1 MRRANKNS
9 RLRYV
14 LPAVLLLIGLLL
26 IAGLPSRGVITSPD
40 GPTQTVGTYI
50 APGAPGAGPD
60 AAGADTDTPDTDA
73 PDEAEA
79 GAPGAEASGAAPVTF
94 TDALGCTVTVDRPQ
108 RVAVLIGS
116 FADVWCLAGGKDVL
130 VATADDAWTQFDL
143 DLPDTVENIG
153 GAKSPSA
160 EAVLAAQ
167 PDFVIA
173 SAGTQADVELQP
185 ILQEADIPT
194 AYFDVSSF
202 DDYLAML
209 ELCTRITGC
218 PERYETYGAAV
229 QAQVDAALARA
240 DGQEG
245 PSVLYLRASTG
256 SCKVKNSEGS
266 VLGEM
271 LAALGC
277 VNIADSD
284 DSLLEEL
291 SMEAILAAD
300 PDKIFIVLQSN
311 DVEAARASL
320 ESSLLADPAWQQL
333 RAVQGGDC
341 YCLDQRLY
349 NLKPNARW
357 GEAYEALADILYG
370 DPGPV
375 TFAVSI
381 DPAGGVSTHAP

>member
-1 MRRANKNS
+1 MRTANKNS
-9 RLRYV
+9 RLRDV
-14 LPAVLLLIGLLL
+14 LPAVLLLAGLLL
-26 IAGLPSRGVITSPD
+26 TACSSGTITSPD
-40 GPTQTVGTYI
+40 GPTQTVGTYLG
-50 APGAPGAGPD
+50 PGAPEAGQGEVGVPELN
-60 AAGADTDTPDTDA
+60 ARETLA
-73 PDEAEA
+73 PDETEA
-79 GAPGAEASGAAPVTF
+79 GAPGVEASGAASVTF
-94 TDALGCTVTVDRPQ
+94 TDALGHTVTIGRPR

-143 DLPDTVENIG
+143 NLPETVENIG

-167 PDFVIA
+167 PDLVIA

-185 ILQEADIPT
+185 ILQAAGIPT
-194 AYFDVSSF
+194 VYFDVSSF

-209 ELCTRITGC
+209 EICTRITGC
-218 PERYETYGAAV
+218 PERYETYGTAV

-240 DGQEG
+240 EGQEG
-245 PSVLYLRASTG
+245 LSVLYLRASTG

-320 ESSLLADPAWQQL
+320 EASLLADPAWQQL
-333 RAVQGGDC
+333 RAVQSGDC
-341 YCLDQRLY
+341 HYLDQRLY

-370 DPGPV
+370 DAVDPTNSAGPAEGASANA
-375 TFAVSI
+375 T
-381 DPAGGVSTHAP
+381 

>member
-1 MRRANKNS
+1 MQKANRKRARRRA
-9 RLRYV
+9 LPVILV
-14 LPAVLLLIGLLL
+14 LTALLLTACSSGT
-26 IAGLPSRGVITSPD
+26 ITSPD

-50 APGAPGAGPD
+50 GPGASAAEPDPDAPGETEADLPG
-60 AAGADTDTPDTDA
+60 TT
-73 PDEAEA
+73 
-79 GAPGAEASGAAPVTF
+79 SVTF
-94 TDALGCTVTVDRPQ
+94 TDALGRTVTVDRPR

-116 FADVWCLAGGKDVL
+116 FADVWCLAGGRDVL
-130 VATADDAWTQFDL
+130 VATADDAWTQFGL
-143 DLPDTVENIG
+143 DLPESVENIG

-160 EAVLAAQ
+160 EALLAAQ

-173 SAGTQADVELQP
+173 SAGTGADVELLP
-185 ILQEADIPT
+185 ILQAAGIPT

-209 ELCTRITGC
+209 ETCTRITGC
-218 PERYETYGAAV
+218 PERYETYGTAV
-229 QAQVDAALARA
+229 QVRVDAALAEA
-240 DGQEG
+240 LAEGQEG

-300 PDKIFIVLQSN
+300 PDLIFIVLQSN

-320 ESSLLADPAWQQL
+320 EASLLADPAWQQL
-333 RAVQGGDC
+333 RAVQSGAC
-341 YCLDQRLY
+341 HYLDQRLY

-357 GEAYEALADILYG
+357 GEAYEALAHILYG

-375 TFAVSI
+375 TFAVSA
-381 DPAGGVSTHAP
+381 DPADGAQANAS

>member
-1 MRRANKNS
+1 MQKANRKHLPWRAPAA
-9 RLRYV
+9 LLV
-14 LPAVLLLIGLLL
+14 LAALLLTACSSGT
-26 IAGLPSRGVITSPD
+26 ITSPD

-50 APGAPGAGPD
+50 GPGAPEAGQD
-60 AAGADTDTPDTDA
+60 ADA
-73 PDEAEA
+73 PDADAEDAPAPDGAQA
-79 GAPGAEASGAAPVTF
+79 GRPGGTSVTF
-94 TDALGCTVTVDRPQ
+94 TDALGRTVTIDRPR

-116 FADVWCLAGGKDVL
+116 FADVWCAAGGKDVL
-130 VATADDAWTQFDL
+130 VATADDAWTQFGL

-160 EAVLAAQ
+160 EALLAAQ

-173 SAGTQADVELQP
+173 STGTQADVDLLP
-185 ILQEADIPT
+185 ILQAADIPT
-194 AYFDVSSF
+194 AYFDVSTF

-209 ELCTRITGC
+209 DICTQITGC
-218 PERYETYGAAV
+218 PERYEAYGTAV
-229 QAQVDAALARA
+229 QAQVEAALARA
-240 DGQEG
+240 QGREG

-320 ESSLLADPAWQQL
+320 EASLLADPAWQRL
-333 RAVQGGDC
+333 RAVQSGAC
-341 YCLDQRLY
+341 HYLDQRLY

-357 GEAYEALADILYG
+357 GEAYEALAEILYG
-370 DPGPV
+370 DSAGVAGSAGV
-375 TFAVSI
+375 TGSADSANGELT
-381 DPAGGVSTHAP
+381 DAP

>member
-1 MRRANKNS
+1 MRTANKSS
-9 RLRYV
+9 RLRYA
-14 LPAVLLLIGLLL
+14 LPAILVVAGLLL
-26 IAGLPSRGVITSPD
+26 TACSSGTITSPD

-50 APGAPGAGPD
+50 GPGAPEAGQEEGGAPE
-60 AAGADTDTPDTDA
+60 TDA
-73 PDEAEA
+73 GEILDPDEAQT
-79 GAPGAEASGAAPVTF
+79 GLSGAAPVTF
-94 TDALGCTVTVDRPQ
+94 TDALGCTVIVSRPR

-116 FADVWCLAGGKDVL
+116 FADVWCLAGGKEVL
-130 VATADDAWTQFDL
+130 VATADDAWTQFSL
-143 DLPDTVENIG
+143 NLPETVENIG

-173 SAGTQADVELQP
+173 SVGTGADVELQP
-185 ILQEADIPT
+185 ILQAAGIPT
-194 AYFDVSSF
+194 AYFDVSNF
-202 DDYLAML
+202 DDYLEML
-209 ELCTRITGC
+209 EICTRITGC
-218 PERYETYGAAV
+218 PERYETYGTAV

-240 DGQEG
+240 EGQEG

-333 RAVQGGDC
+333 RAVQSGDC
-341 YCLDQRLY
+341 YYLDQRLY

-357 GEAYEALADILYG
+357 GEAYEALAEILYG
-370 DPGPV
+370 DGD
-375 TFAVSI
+375 SGS
-381 DPAGGVSTHAP
+381 AGLAGSADAANGVQSNAP

>member
-9 RLRYV
+9 RLRHV
-14 LPAVLLLIGLLL
+14 LPAVLVLTGLLL
-26 IAGLPSRGVITSPD
+26 TICSCGTITSPD
-40 GPTQTVGTYI
+40 GPTQTVGTYVG
-50 APGAPGAGPD
+50 PGAPEAG
-60 AAGADTDTPDTDA
+60 TDA
-73 PDEAEA
+73 DAPNA
-79 GAPGAEASGAAPVTF
+79 GAPDGPEGELPGTAAVTF
-94 TDALGCTVTVDRPQ
+94 TDALGRTVTVEQPQ

-143 DLPDTVENIG
+143 NLPETVENIG

-160 EAVLAAQ
+160 EALLAAQ

-173 SAGTQADVELQP
+173 SAGTQADEELQP
-185 ILQEADIPT
+185 ILQEAGIPA

-209 ELCTRITGC
+209 EICTRITGC
-218 PERYETYGAAV
+218 PERYETYGTAV

-240 DGQEG
+240 EGQEG

-291 SMEAILAAD
+291 SLEAILAAD
-300 PDKIFIVLQSN
+300 PDMVFIVLQSN

-320 ESSLLADPAWQQL
+320 EASLLSDPAWQQL
-333 RAVQGGDC
+333 RAVQSGNC
-341 YCLDQRLY
+341 HYLDQRLY

-370 DPGPV
+370 GS
-375 TFAVSI
+375 AG
-381 DPAGGVSTHAP
+381 PAGPAGSAGSVGSAGPADGASTNAP